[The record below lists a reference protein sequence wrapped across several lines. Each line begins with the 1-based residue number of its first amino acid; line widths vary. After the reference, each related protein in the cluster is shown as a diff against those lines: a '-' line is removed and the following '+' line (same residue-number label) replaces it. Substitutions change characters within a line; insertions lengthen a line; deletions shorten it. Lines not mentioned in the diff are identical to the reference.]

1 MNAVELAIRM
11 EKDAIDFY
19 RDAVKRTKH
28 PFGKRMFEGFIED
41 EKRHLKALDDIFS
54 GLGLRMDSQSPI
66 ERVRS
71 IFEELRF
78 EMMQRVEAGTDEIDA
93 IKVALDFEKKGYDF
107 YRKVS
112 EEATDEKI
120 KELFKILTKE
130 EEEHFNILQ
139 NTLSFL
145 EDTGNWFM
153 WEEHSIIDGG
163 TPWA

>member
-78 EMMQRVEAGTDEIDA
+78 EMMQRVEACTDEIDA

-112 EEATDEKI
+112 EEATDERI

>member
-1 MNAVELAIRM
+1 MDALELAIRM

-19 RDAVKRTKH
+19 KDAVKRTRH

-54 GLGLRMDSQSPI
+54 GLGLRMDPQSPMKN
-66 ERVRS
+66 VRS
-71 IFEELRF
+71 IFEELRD
-78 EMMQRVEAGTDEIDA
+78 EMMQRIEADSDEIDA
-93 IKVALDFEKKGYDF
+93 IKVALDIEKKGYDL
-107 YRKVS
+107 YRKMV
-112 EEATDEKI
+112 EESTDEKI
-120 KELFKILTKE
+120 KELFDLLSKE